1 MKKLISLFVLAA
13 VMISCS
19 ACFTS
24 CGSDLKGVEVS
35 DEVTDY
41 VLIDVK
47 GYGKILVKLDP
58 ETAPITVENFK
69 TLVSEKFYD
78 GLIFHRVIK
87 DFMIQGGDPKGDGTG
102 GSEKTIVGEFSTNG
116 IENNLKHERGVIS
129 MARSDDP
136 DSASSQF
143 FIMHKTTSSLDG
155 KYAAFGKVLYGME
168 TVDKIANVQTNY
180 RNKPLKNVVINS
192 IRFVNVEGTVF
203 ENQ

>member
-13 VMISCS
+13 VMISCF